1 MSAPAGAAG
10 CGAVFR
16 PVAPGDVEAFASRMR
31 AADRRELVRWTGNDP
46 GYELRRAVD
55 LADVVWVGCLPDGT
69 ALSMFGGCATNLVD
83 GTGCIWELSTED
95 VDRHKVLFARASR
108 VGMDMV
114 MRALPHVR
122 EFANYVDTDYAQ
134 AVRWIEWLGGTLS
147 FRDCFRGRMGG
158 LFKCF
163 YIENPHYSEE

>member
-1 MSAPAGAAG
+1 MSRDHGNVPG
-10 CGAVFR
+10 VEFR
-16 PVAPGDVEAFASRMR
+16 PVRPGDVEAFAARMR

-55 LADVVWVGCLPDGT
+55 LADVTWVGCLADGT
-69 ALSMFGGCATNLVD
+69 MLSVFGGLATNIVD
-83 GTGCIWELSTED
+83 ETGCIWELSTED
-95 VDRHKVLFARASR
+95 VERHMHLFARASR

-122 EFANYVDTDYAQ
+122 EFSNYVDTEYGR

-147 FRDCFRGRMGG
+147 LRDGFRGRMGG
-158 LFKCF
+158 QFRCF
-163 YIENPHYSEE
+163 YIENPHYGEE